1 MLMSHFMRVFYI
13 TLLCLFSTLSVA
25 DDFIDFEISAN
36 QLSSNY
42 RAYIFFD
49 GDRKYK
55 KSIAA
60 IVSKAS
66 SFDETLS
73 EKPQILQ
80 QWKKLIGQVNRVL
93 EDDNNI
99 RNVNTQAHWEV
110 MLGDLNRTLKEEV
123 ESGSYIQ
130 QFKDP
135 NSADYIRLLLLRM
148 EKTLAS
154 YMALTNPVGGLGI
167 SAESPDLEVKI
178 SEISEMLLLVNVQ
191 DDALKRVIK
200 KWNFVKK
207 ILLKYNTDTA
217 PYIVLHSYKKI
228 RIDIGKHLASL

>member
-1 MLMSHFMRVFYI
+1 MSHFMRVFYA
-13 TLLCLFSTLSVA
+13 TLLCLFSILSAA

-60 IVSKAS
+60 IVAKAS
-66 SFDETLS
+66 NFDETLS
-73 EKPQILQ
+73 EKPQIRQ
-80 QWKKLIGQVNRVL
+80 QWHKLIEQVTRVL

-110 MLGDLNRTLKEEV
+110 MLGDLNRTLKEV
-123 ESGSYIQ
+123 ESGSYNQ

-135 NSADYIRLLLLRM
+135 KSADYIRLLLLRM

-167 SAESPDLEVKI
+167 SAESPNLEVKI
-178 SEISEMLLLVNVQ
+178 TEISEMLLLVNAQ

-200 KWNFVKK
+200 KWDFVKK

-228 RIDIGKHLASL
+228 RIDIAKHLASM

>member
-1 MLMSHFMRVFYI
+1 MSHFIRVFYA

-25 DDFIDFEISAN
+25 DDFIDFEIAAN

-55 KSIAA
+55 ESIAD
-60 IVSKAS
+60 IVSKSS
-66 SFDETLS
+66 SFDTILS
-73 EKPQILQ
+73 EKPQLLG
-80 QWKKLIGQVNRVL
+80 QWHKLIELVNRVT
-93 EDDNNI
+93 DDESNI

-110 MLGDLNRTLKEEV
+110 MLGNLNRTLKEEV
-123 ESGSYIQ
+123 ESGSYNQ

-135 NSADYIRLLLLRM
+135 KSADYIRSLLLRM

-178 SEISEMLLLVNVQ
+178 SEISEMLLLVNSQ
-191 DDALKRVIK
+191 DEALKRVIK

-217 PYIVLHSYKKI
+217 PYVVLHSYKKI
-228 RIDIGKHLASL
+228 RIDVGKHLASL

>member
-1 MLMSHFMRVFYI
+1 MSHFMRVFYA

-60 IVSKAS
+60 IVAKAS

-73 EKPQILQ
+73 EKPQIRQ
-80 QWKKLIGQVNRVL
+80 QWHKLIEQVTRVL

-110 MLGDLNRTLKEEV
+110 MLGDLNRTLKEV
-123 ESGSYIQ
+123 ESGSYNQ

-135 NSADYIRLLLLRM
+135 KSADYIRLLLLRM

-167 SAESPDLEVKI
+167 SAESPNLEVKI
-178 SEISEMLLLVNVQ
+178 TEISEMLLLVNAQ

-200 KWNFVKK
+200 KWDFVKK

-228 RIDIGKHLASL
+228 RIDIAKHLASM